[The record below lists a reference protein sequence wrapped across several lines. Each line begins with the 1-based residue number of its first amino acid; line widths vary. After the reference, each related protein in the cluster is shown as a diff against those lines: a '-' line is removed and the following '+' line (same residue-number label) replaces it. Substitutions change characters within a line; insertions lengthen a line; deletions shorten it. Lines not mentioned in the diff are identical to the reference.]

1 MRAFVRRA
9 VRRSVG
15 HVRSF
20 LGRLGPSTIHEKYP
34 QYQIGRGTYGS
45 PRVRNSSEGP
55 TLRIGAFCS
64 IAARSQIFLG
74 GEHRVDWVTT
84 YPFAAL
90 WPEAHGIEGYPRIR
104 GDVVIGNDVWIGSDA
119 IILSGVAIGD
129 GAVVAAGAVVT
140 KSVPPYSV
148 VAGNPAGVLRLR
160 FDERSIQRL
169 LVVKWWDWDD
179 AKIKQ
184 FLPLLLAD
192 DIERFL
198 AAAENAQ
205 ARQSACPL

>member
-1 MRAFVRRA
+1 MGAFVRRA
-9 VRRSVG
+9 VRRSVRRVR
-15 HVRSF
+15 HV
-20 LGRLGPSTIHEKYP
+20 LGKLGPSTIHERYP

-45 PRVRNSSEGP
+45 PAVRSPSEGP
-55 TLRIGAFCS
+55 TLRIGSFCS
-64 IAARSQIFLG
+64 IAAGSQIFLG

-84 YPFAAL
+84 YPFSAL

-104 GDVVIGNDVWIGSDA
+104 GDVVIGNDVWIGGDA
-119 IILSGVAIGD
+119 IILSGVSIGD

-140 KSVPPYSV
+140 KIVEPYCV
-148 VAGNPAGVLRLR
+148 VAGNPARVLRTR

-169 LVVKWWDWDD
+169 LVLKWWDWDD
-179 AKIKQ
+179 AKIKH

-198 AAAENAQ
+198 AAAEAV
-205 ARQSACPL
+205 R

>member
-1 MRAFVRRA
+1 M
-9 VRRSVG
+9 
-15 HVRSF
+15 
-20 LGRLGPSTIHEKYP
+20 
-34 QYQIGRGTYGS
+34 
-45 PRVRNSSEGP
+45 
-55 TLRIGAFCS
+55 
-64 IAARSQIFLG
+64 
-74 GEHRVDWVTT
+74 
-84 YPFAAL
+84 
-90 WPEAHGIEGYPRIR
+90 
-104 GDVVIGNDVWIGSDA
+104 IGNDVWIGSDA